1 MTIAS
6 YDHTAVPIRDV
17 NHMLVFYERL
27 GFSIEPFNVDAYEF
41 WAVQSGD
48 VKINFHAPATWAA
61 GGFDLRAPK
70 ALPGSADF
78 CFVWD
83 GTLAT
88 LTSFLLGL
96 GIDILTG
103 PVERIGGRSNGKAS
117 GQSIYIRDPDQN
129 LLEFIVYDTSDAKES
144 AE

>member
-1 MTIAS
+1 MTITS

-17 NHMLVFYERL
+17 NNMLSFYRRL
-27 GFSIEPFNVDAYEF
+27 GFTVEPFSVDEYEF
-41 WAVQSGD
+41 WAVQAGD
-48 VKINFHAPATWAA
+48 VKINFHAPATWAPGA
-61 GGFDLRAPK
+61 FDLRAPK

-96 GIDILTG
+96 GIEILLG
-103 PVERIGGRSNGKAS
+103 PVERLGGRNGGRVK
-117 GQSIYIRDPDQN
+117 GQSIYIRDPDKN
-129 LLEFIVYDTSDAKES
+129 LLEFIVYE
-144 AE
+144 